1 MNSLNLLKQ
10 YADTGA
16 MVPKYQL
23 DKMDGNLKG
32 TYLRRR
38 VLQAKESSMY
48 ELMDFEIVELSDKL
62 FKEYLKGDDN
72 PLSWEVLENLYQENP
87 ERLHLYLE
95 YRFEKQFEY
104 GVYIQDLEFFLKSQ
118 NAPFA
123 KKVIENMGTHR
134 ITIGDNFF
142 MRLKPDFQY
151 RLLYLREVNGL
162 DYHNLTLDASISV
175 QKKFVKW
182 KLENDRH
189 ITDAEY
195 GNILS
200 VMDKDIYIQKQIDS
214 GIGLYQKKY
223 ELTPKFLQDKYNYLM
238 SQRENE

>member
-1 MNSLNLLKQ
+1 MNSINLLKQ

-16 MVPKYQL
+16 MVPKYQF

-38 VLQAKESSMY
+38 VLQAKESSLY
-48 ELMDFEIVELSDKL
+48 ELMDFEVVELSDKL
-62 FKEYLKGDDN
+62 FKMYLKGDN
-72 PLSWEVLENLYQENP
+72 PLSEEVLENLYQENP

-95 YRFEKQFEY
+95 IKFGKHFEH
-104 GVYIQDLEFFLKSQ
+104 GVYIQDLEFFLKCQ
-118 NAPFA
+118 DAPFA
-123 KKVIENMGTHR
+123 KKVIENMGTSP
-134 ITIGDNFF
+134 ITIGNNFF

-162 DYHNLTLDASISV
+162 DYHNLTLEASIPV

-195 GNILS
+195 GHILG
-200 VMDKDIYIQKQIDS
+200 VVDKDTFIQKQVNS
-214 GIGLYQKKY
+214 GVGLYRRKY
-223 ELTPKFLQDKYNYLM
+223 ELTPKFLQDKYDFLM